1 LVVGEE
7 VEQVDVFV
15 GDVSHPPPAP
25 LAVVACGGGTEGGNA
40 SASGTVAT
48 VIIEER
54 AGKTVLDAWFEQGS
68 STAFSQSQQNLDT
81 CVVNPNVSRQRA
93 PTLVNGAT
101 QVSLVNRGG
110 VFASLVPNQLNAD
123 TVYTTDAR
131 WLSSPVSD
139 DASLVF
145 ESSSRFQSLGIV
157 SLPTLTPLNWVTPS
171 SGELNSSDDSLQWE
185 ASSNSNTAVKINLSV
200 THPGSVSGDSTV
212 VVCYVTDD
220 GQFQLDATTKQRLNF
235 VGGTVVMRAQ
245 RVRTQ
250 VYGSGDTQLNVVQ
263 VSHGRSI

>member
-1 LVVGEE
+1 MFNSFTKKLISLAAPLVVI
-7 VEQVDVFV
+7 
-15 GDVSHPPPAP
+15 
-25 LAVVACGGGTEGGNA
+25 ACGGGTEDG
-40 SASGTVAT
+40 SVSGTVAT

-54 AGKTVLDAWFEQGS
+54 SGKTVLDAWFEQGS

-145 ESSSRFQSLGIV
+145 ESSSQFQSLGTV
-157 SLPTLTPLNWVTPS
+157 SLPTLAPLNWIVPS
-171 SGELNSSDDSLQWE
+171 NGELNSADDNLQWE
-185 ASSNSNTAVKINLSV
+185 ASADASTAIKINLSV
-200 THPGSVSGDSTV
+200 THPSAVSGSSTV
-212 VVCYVTDD
+212 VVCFVADD
-220 GQFQLDATTKQRLNF
+220 GQFQLNAELKQRLNAT
-235 VGGTVVMRAQ
+235 GDTVVMRAQ

-250 VYGSGDTQLNVVQ
+250 SYPSGDALLNVVQ